1 MSDSEGDGDEP
12 KRDINEVREE
22 VKQMIKDKNL
32 DGAVQK
38 LNKCKVD
45 LESELT

>member
-1 MSDSEGDGDEP
+1 MENDLPEYIVEA
-12 KRDINEVREE
+12 NEVREE